1 MFHMCS
7 CVVVHL
13 ILYKSHHC
21 LNVLSEFVLG
31 KYSHNKDMLG
41 GTVTFIPIPVWETS
55 AATAW
60 INESSRGL
68 FSSTTQGSLCG
79 PQKKIGGLIKGAL
92 GSAEWRIVMEKLD
105 SVNVFIFSV
114 LKFKKWNPSLAPGCA
129 LSCLKRSDYLLRL
142 WKGGLEGLA
151 HQLITKQQKDAV
163 HLFFLV
169 GKREKN
175 DRRTWLIIGF
185 CTLWDHFF
193 AQRRVTVSG
202 LWLLLLPAMLPKTA
216 SNISTLGETWS
227 LNFGTLKAMCTV
239 HSAPGDQTLHA
250 CSVSILLFRLWV
262 MNWIINETS
271 HCMNII
277 SGWKFIQFWHSGG
290 NFTFY
295 AETSSFLLL

>member
-1 MFHMCS
+1 
-7 CVVVHL
+7 
-13 ILYKSHHC
+13 
-21 LNVLSEFVLG
+21 
-31 KYSHNKDMLG
+31 MLG
-41 GTVTFIPIPVWETS
+41 GTLSFIPFPVCRTS

-151 HQLITKQQKDAV
+151 HQLITKQQRDAV

-169 GKREKN
+169 GKKN
-175 DRRTWLIIGF
+175 KINHWRMWLKIGF

-193 AQRRVTVSG
+193 ARWVTVSG
-202 LWLLLLPAMLPKTA
+202 FAFASSHVAKNCA
-216 SNISTLGETWS
+216 SNISTLGQTWS
-227 LNFGTLKAMCTV
+227 LDYGTLKAMCAV
-239 HSAPGDQTLHA
+239 HSAPGDQTLRA
-250 CSVSILLFRLWV
+250 CSVSILLFRPWV

-271 HCMNII
+271 PCMNII
-277 SGWKFIQFWHSGG
+277 SGWKFILFWHNGG
-290 NFTFY
+290 IFIFY
-295 AETSSFLLL
+295 AEMSSFLLL